1 MACSVTLEDILRSQ
15 LEDGNTISACEEIKK
30 EEYQEWIVEHG
41 WDKLVPVIIAQL
53 SQENWEKCPQV
64 LRGCQELLCH
74 VAKVGKPKEV
84 LISLS
89 EHCEAFQDDVKYRH
103 ILPAIATSFETWGI
117 NVAASRVWEW
127 ILETLVSHLHALK
140 VPEPPI
146 LEGKER
152 LLLDG
157 DENQVNLCQTVQ
169 AFVELLQR
177 LSALIKI
184 LSNKEKDKAAGDNID
199 DDEKIAA
206 TKCRG
211 HLTKSALQVLSRP
224 LAYLHLGVARES
236 ASVSTCRQIAE
247 NLVDT
252 IKENVPNPITLINFS
267 TIQRLF
273 NLDPIKEKD
282 YDHGSE
288 IRWSR
293 GIGILFFIIFDK
305 PENRSYVPSCYS
317 PIYLFNQLVGNINLM
332 MMDDESYLL
341 HLKALI
347 LAKFLMTGIPKSSL
361 SADILDIGTQTQ
373 FLKAI
378 YKAIVYHSSAEIRKL
393 AFENFQLY
401 FSLFTIRARYRL
413 VTLIFN
419 VCNHSGLIGYTITQ
433 VKDII
438 VSSLNKSDL
447 PEEFRGHSLQVMVR
461 QFCRLKHKEET
472 DLLEVSDEV
481 MASLNFLI
489 CLFLRDKANETEI
502 HDLSNELQENFLK
515 QIEKGLVLMRARYQ
529 SQLNDCKNPNSD
541 QSLFTETTLT
551 IGGRVLPIL
560 NREQM
565 AGVLNSALSTF
576 DMMNCVL
583 IQLTDVLQKM
593 NSEK

>member
-1 MACSVTLEDILRSQ
+1 MACSVTLEDILRSL

-30 EEYQEWIVEHG
+30 EEYQEWIIEHG

-53 SQENWEKCPQV
+53 TQENWEKCPQV
-64 LRGCQELLCH
+64 LSGCQELLCH

-103 ILPAIATSFETWGI
+103 ILPSIATSFEAWGVS
-117 NVAASRVWEW
+117 VAASRVWEW
-127 ILETLVSHLHALK
+127 ILATLISHLHALK

-157 DENQVNLCQTVQ
+157 DKNLVNLCQTVQ

-177 LSALIKI
+177 LSTLIKTVPDKKEDVVASD
-184 LSNKEKDKAAGDNID
+184 SNVD
-199 DDEKIAA
+199 DAKIASI
-206 TKCRG
+206 KCRG
-211 HLTKSALQVLSRP
+211 HLTKAAIQVLSRP
-224 LAYLHLGVARES
+224 LAYLHLDLAQEL
-236 ASVSTCRQIAE
+236 AAISTCRQIAE
-247 NLVDT
+247 NLVDI
-252 IKENVPNPITLINFS
+252 IKENVSNPITLINFS
-267 TIQRLF
+267 AIQGLF

-293 GIGILFFIIFDK
+293 GIGILFFIIYDK

-378 YKAIVYHSSAEIRKL
+378 YKAIIYHSSAEIRKL

-401 FSLFTIRARYRL
+401 FGLFAVRARYRL

-433 VKDII
+433 VKDI
-438 VSSLNKSDL
+438 VVAGLNKSDL
-447 PEEFRGHSLQVMVR
+447 PEEFRGHSLQVLVR

-489 CLFLRDKANETEI
+489 CMFLRDKSNETGI
-502 HDLSNELQENFLK
+502 QDLSNELQENFL
-515 QIEKGLVLMRARYQ
+515 QHIEKGLALMRARYQ
-529 SQLNDCKNPNSD
+529 SQLNDCKNPKSD
-541 QSLFTETTLT
+541 ESLFEETTLT

-565 AGVLNSALSTF
+565 AAVLNSALATF
-576 DMMNCVL
+576 DMMHCVL
-583 IQLTDVLQKM
+583 VQLTDVLQKI
-593 NSEK
+593 NSDK